1 MQLDLELTCIDRF
14 LMWKQMKIV
23 CFVFDI
29 SEVPDFDCLIHRCCS
44 KHPLTSGVKLYMS
57 HFLLVQ
63 FQLPDLQQT
72 ENHVGKKKYLE

>member
-1 MQLDLELTCIDRF
+1 
-14 LMWKQMKIV
+14 MWKHMKKV
-23 CFVFDI
+23 CFVFDV
-29 SEVPDFDCLIHRCCS
+29 SEVPDFYCLIHRCCG

-72 ENHVGKKKYLE
+72 ENHAEKNNQDLE